1 MPSTDSRHEHKRGA
15 HPARAA
21 RPGKFRRDA
30 EIHTRAACAPHA
42 AMKRIGLFGG
52 SFDPVHN
59 GHVLVARAALEELS
73 LDRLFIVPTAARLR
87 LLHLAFAGCADCEID
102 PQEVERD
109 GVSYSIDTIRAYAAR
124 YPEAKLHYLIGADHV
139 PTLPQWREATDLAK
153 LADFV
158 VVPRPGQA
166 VADFPEPF
174 CGQAL
179 RGWPFE
185 VSSSAIRERLRFG
198 QSIDGLVPSAVA
210 ESLQNDNPYT

>member
-1 MPSTDSRHEHKRGA
+1 MNTKGKRTW
-15 HPARAA
+15 PAC
-21 RPGKFRRDA
+21 D
-30 EIHTRAACAPHA
+30 PHA

-59 GHVLVARAALEELS
+59 GHVLVARAALEELL
-73 LDRLFIVPTAARLR
+73 LDRLFIVPAARSPFKPEQQPAPAAARLR

-102 PQEVERD
+102 SQEVERD
-109 GVSYSIDTIRAYAAR
+109 GISYSIDTIRAYAAR

-139 PTLPQWREATDLAK
+139 PTLPQWREAADLAK

-174 CGQAL
+174 RGQAL

-185 VSSSAIRERLRFG
+185 VSSSAIRERLKLG
-198 QSIDGLVPSAVA
+198 QMIDGLVPPAVA

>member
-1 MPSTDSRHEHKRGA
+1 
-15 HPARAA
+15 
-21 RPGKFRRDA
+21 
-30 EIHTRAACAPHA
+30 
-42 AMKRIGLFGG
+42 
-52 SFDPVHN
+52 DPVHS
-59 GHVLVARAALEELS
+59 GHLLMARAALEELS
-73 LDRLFIVPTAARLR
+73 LDRLFIVPAAQSPFKPEQQPAPTAARLL

-210 ESLQNDNPYT
+210 ESLQNHNPYT

>member
-1 MPSTDSRHEHKRGA
+1 MNTKGKR
-15 HPARAA
+15 
-21 RPGKFRRDA
+21 
-30 EIHTRAACAPHA
+30 TRLACAPHA

-59 GHVLVARAALEELS
+59 GHVLVARAALEELL
-73 LDRLFIVPTAARLR
+73 LDRLFIVPAARSPFKPEQQSALAATRLGLLR
-87 LLHLAFAGCADCEID
+87 LAFADFEDCEID
-102 PQEVERD
+102 PQEIERD
-109 GVSYSIDTIRAYAAR
+109 GVSYSIDTIRAYAGR

-166 VADFPEPF
+166 VADFHEPF

-185 VSSSAIRERLRFG
+185 VSSSAIRERLRLG
-198 QSIDGLVPSAVA
+198 QAIDGLVPSAVA